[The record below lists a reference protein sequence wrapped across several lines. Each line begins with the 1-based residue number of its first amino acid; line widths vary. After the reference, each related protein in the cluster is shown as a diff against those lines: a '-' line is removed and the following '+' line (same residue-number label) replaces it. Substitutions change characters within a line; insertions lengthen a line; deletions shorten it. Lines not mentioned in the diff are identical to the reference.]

1 MPARKLDFYLN
12 SSAPLRDLARA
23 ARHLNELQQILA
35 KSAPP
40 GLTQACRVKQLR
52 AGTLVIAA
60 DNAAV
65 ASQLRQLAPRL
76 LEAYRK
82 QRSEVTSIRI
92 DVQVANAVRQSV
104 PTSQKNT
111 LSVDSI
117 VKIQELADRLEAS
130 PLKDALARMAAR
142 NRPPPPKGG

>member
-1 MPARKLDFYLN
+1 
-12 SSAPLRDLARA
+12 
-23 ARHLNELQQILA
+23 
-35 KSAPP
+35 
-40 GLTQACRVKQLR
+40 
-52 AGTLVIAA
+52 
-60 DNAAV
+60 
-65 ASQLRQLAPRL
+65 L